1 MGQIYKNLD
10 HKFLVGFFFTCVLYL
25 KNEKTSF
32 DTCTI
37 VHTKLISLK
46 EMQFVVDIS
55 TADPLIICPLGV
67 PEVENSKML
76 LYTLIKSL
84 WEIILLHAFFT
95 CIVKHGHSKQNFT
108 YNLMLTSRLVT
119 SPPISWIKNLMGY
132 NKLRLKQIWIICFWG
147 FAINNNVLMFIL

>member
-10 HKFLVGFFFTCVLYL
+10 HKILVFFFFTCVLDL

-84 WEIILLHAFFT
+84 
-95 CIVKHGHSKQNFT
+95 
-108 YNLMLTSRLVT
+108 
-119 SPPISWIKNLMGY
+119 
-132 NKLRLKQIWIICFWG
+132 
-147 FAINNNVLMFIL
+147 

>member
-10 HKFLVGFFFTCVLYL
+10 HKFLVVFFFTCVLYL

-46 EMQFVVDIS
+46 EMQFIVDIS

-84 WEIILLHAFFT
+84 
-95 CIVKHGHSKQNFT
+95 
-108 YNLMLTSRLVT
+108 
-119 SPPISWIKNLMGY
+119 
-132 NKLRLKQIWIICFWG
+132 
-147 FAINNNVLMFIL
+147 